1 MPSLC
6 VVGQVRMMA
15 FSAHVDAKGILQ
27 LIAAASPRNVMLM
40 HGDREGMEFMSAR
53 ITRCTNSRAARF
65 AS

>member
-1 MPSLC
+1 
-6 VVGQVRMMA
+6 MMA